1 MRHNRTKN
9 MIDIKSK
16 AAHENHEPS
25 GYKRI
30 KSVIPIYGMSAA
42 TIWRKVKDGTF
53 PKPIKLS
60 AGVTAWRNS
69 DLEKWEQDPLNYGA
83 GV

>member
-1 MRHNRTKN
+1 
-9 MIDIKSK
+9 MIDIRGK
-16 AAHENHEPS
+16 AAQENHEPS

-53 PKPIKLS
+53 PKPVKLS
-60 AGVTAWRNS
+60 AGVTAWKIE
-69 DLEKWEQDPLNYGA
+69 DLLAWESDPLNYRA
-83 GV
+83 EV